1 MERLRMLLRGE
12 KNFFPSSAP
21 AWFVITKSHRDER
34 TDSRAEWLAGQA
46 PRIKAPR
53 PNLALMFRK
62 LPEKK
67 HNASKGGD
75 FASINPSRGRG
86 PHRHQWCE
94 PCPTVFP
101 PFEAREARSSP
112 RSLVKRYC
120 AAGTLLARPRGRPHR
135 PEENEANSVAADRK
149 RPHQWWREPRQK
161 QTLPDHRPSS
171 PRYQGAS
178 NLANLNTV
186 TGLLT
191 LAELARWFLTQQIKM
206 PVHRSTRPA
215 GGYLRPTVFLGTAVG
230 T

>member
-1 MERLRMLLRGE
+1 M
-12 KNFFPSSAP
+12 N
-21 AWFVITKSHRDER
+21 ER
-34 TDSRAEWLAGQA
+34 TRGQSGWLGR
-46 PRIKAPR
+46 PPGSKAPR

-161 QTLPDHRPSS
+161 QTLPHHRPSS
-171 PRYQGAS
+171 PRYQGAA
-178 NLANLNTV
+178 NLANLNAV